1 MKIINLF
8 LECLSENQ
16 HFVNLGLAQ
25 EEGGA
30 PVIMYTS
37 GKAGLPETETT
48 WAKDLQNHG
57 YVTQAVG

>member
-1 MKIINLF
+1 MKILKRKKTREIKIF
-8 LECLSENQ
+8 I
-16 HFVNLGLAQ
+16 NLGLAQ

-57 YVTQAVG
+57 YITQAVG